1 MPLDIGFGVGDL
13 GHTCP
18 AMRIGLVVTLVFG
31 LALALLG
38 STAIGGESKK
48 KATLRL
54 SNSAP
59 LTLRGANFLPSERVR
74 VTVTASTL
82 RRTKQVTASR
92 AGVFVARFD
101 AAYDR
106 CNGFF
111 ARAVGARGS
120 EAALKLPLPAC
131 PAP

>member
-1 MPLDIGFGVGDL
+1 
-13 GHTCP
+13 
-18 AMRIGLVVTLVFG
+18 MRIGLVVTLVLA

-38 STAIGGESKK
+38 ATAIGGESRK

-54 SNSAP
+54 SSDAP

-74 VTVTASTL
+74 VTVSGGEL
-82 RRTKQVTASR
+82 RRSKHVTASR

-106 CNGFF
+106 CSGVL

-120 EAALKLPLPAC
+120 LAVLKLPAPAC

>member
-1 MPLDIGFGVGDL
+1 
-13 GHTCP
+13 
-18 AMRIGLVVTLVFG
+18 MRIGLVVALVLG

-38 STAIGGESKK
+38 STAIGGESRK

-54 SNSAP
+54 SSTAP

-74 VTVTASTL
+74 ITVTSGEL

-101 AAYDR
+101 AVYDR
-106 CNGFF
+106 CSGVI
-111 ARAVGARGS
+111 ARAVGAQGS
-120 EAALKLPLPAC
+120 QASLKLPLPAC

>member
-1 MPLDIGFGVGDL
+1 
-13 GHTCP
+13 
-18 AMRIGLVVTLVFG
+18 MRIGLVVTVVLA

-38 STAIGGESKK
+38 STAIGSESRK

-54 SNSAP
+54 FDSAP

-74 VTVTASTL
+74 VTVTGGEL
-82 RRTKQVTASR
+82 RRTKQVTATR
-92 AGVFVARFD
+92 AGVFVVRFD

-106 CNGFF
+106 CSGFF

-120 EAALKLPLPAC
+120 EAALKLPQPAC
-131 PAP
+131 PHP